1 MEDLIFEIFIFC
13 MFIIL
18 GVLLFGLLKF
28 FLKHFR
34 MFISNPSFVV
44 KILSIFICL
53 CFIGINYIFILK
65 LLEYSK
71 IELIFA
77 VFLGA
82 LGSHFIFIDSNT

>member
-13 MFIIL
+13 MLIIL
-18 GVLLFGLLKF
+18 GVLLLGLLKF
-28 FLKHFR
+28 LLKHFR

-44 KILSIFICL
+44 KMLSIFMCL

-71 IELIFA
+71 PELIIA
-77 VFLGA
+77 VFLGG
-82 LGSHFIFIDSNT
+82 LGSHFIFQDNNN